1 MKNCNFLQLKF
12 RITKKVKKIENKE
25 DTKDENDGQ
34 GSEEEY
40 VEEVD
45 TQRKTELDF
54 YFENNEQMVLQISFL
69 VQRF

>member
-54 YFENNEQMVLQISFL
+54 YFENNEQMVLQISFP
-69 VQRF
+69 VQ

>member
-1 MKNCNFLQLKF
+1 MKNCNFLQLNF

-54 YFENNEQMVLQISFL
+54 YFANNEQMVLQISFP
-69 VQRF
+69 VQ